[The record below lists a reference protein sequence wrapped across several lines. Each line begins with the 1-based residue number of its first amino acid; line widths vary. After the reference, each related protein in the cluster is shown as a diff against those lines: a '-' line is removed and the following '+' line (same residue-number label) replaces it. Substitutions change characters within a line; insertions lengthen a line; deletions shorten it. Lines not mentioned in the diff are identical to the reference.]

1 MLSLA
6 PGLASQ
12 GPIDWV
18 YYSPQAL
25 AAVEAEGKVALIDFT
40 AEWCLNCKTL
50 EKSVL
55 HRPEIIKLLDDPK
68 VVPIKVDL
76 TGNNPAGRQ
85 LLPGHGIGGHP
96 VSCGAGAGHEVSERQ
111 AHLRQLHGKRGQRS
125 LAQGGRRLI

>member
-1 MLSLA
+1 M
-6 PGLASQ
+6 
-12 GPIDWV
+12 
-18 YYSPQAL
+18 
-25 AAVEAEGKVALIDFT
+25 ALIDFT

-85 LLPGHGIGGHP
+85 LLQDMGSVGIPFLAVLGPGTKYADGKLTFDSYT
-96 VSCGAGAGHEVSERQ
+96 VSAVSE
-111 AHLRQLHGKRGQRS
+111 ALRK
-125 LAQGGRRLI
+125 AGGG